1 LASILDCKVGLLSSS
16 LPLLVG
22 YTVQLGRRWWSFL
35 LVLALLTCTLAQ
47 SASTG
52 GLVGVVLDPSGLA
65 VPGAIFRVIN
75 TATSRSESTVSD
87 EFGRFSFLS
96 LAPGSYEV
104 QASKAGFASFRWGG
118 INVSVTERHRVE
130 IHLQLAAVHNRVEV
144 STADQLAETDSA
156 ALGRLV
162 DETAVRSLPLATR
175 NFAQITGLSPGVAA
189 GVFNAGE
196 LGLGG
201 TALSQIATSND
212 GIFVHGT
219 RSYDNNWELDG
230 ISVSDV
236 QGSGFGSGG
245 IPTPNPDAIQEF
257 KVQTG
262 LYDAAYGRY
271 AGANISVVTKSGS
284 NEYHG
289 TVFEFF
295 RNDVTNAND
304 FFLKQT
310 GQPRSVLRQNQFGF
324 ILGGPIKKNKFL
336 FFGSYQGTRQL
347 NGLAAGQARI
357 ACTASL
363 SEPPLTNDRS
373 PAELGKL
380 FGGMTG
386 KQGGLAVEP
395 DGSNINP
402 VALELLNF
410 KLPDGNFL
418 IPAPQTVDST
428 KPFANQGFSVVSQ
441 PCRFDEDQFSTNA
454 DYLASEKTKIS
465 GRFFFADNRRTVSF
479 PGNFYNPAANITG
492 FSSPGD
498 GSYRVFSLDHSY
510 TISSAWLNEARI
522 GYVGTR
528 SATHSR
534 APFKWSDVGVA
545 EGATSQANDLPN
557 LNILGSV
564 AFASAFPFTFTQRGV
579 AFTDTLSFVHG
590 AHDVRLGGSLTR
602 LHDNFDD
609 AGIGSFVQF
618 LSWPDFLLGLDA
630 AANGTGT
637 SSNVFA
643 SMDLF
648 GLLDRQYR
656 AWEGS
661 VFVQDDYKVCRSLTV
676 SIGLRYERLGQF
688 GDKLGRNSSFDIG
701 KADPNPPSSGSVAGY
716 VVAENF
722 SGTVPPSAEKTDNTL
737 ANRGLGQN
745 GIAPRIGFAWRVL
758 PDIDRLVLRG
768 GYGIYF
774 SRPTGQAFFQN
785 GNGAPFSLLRLNV
798 GEANAGATFQ
808 SPFPQPFPTSE
819 SFPLFPPYSP
829 STAISVFTTSPGFRP
844 AMVQQFGLNFQAE
857 LEKGWLAEI
866 GYVGTRGTN
875 LQRVRSLNQALDA
888 SPTYPIRG
896 VTSDT
901 VANIALRVPILGIP
915 ADSLDEVESEGS
927 SWYNGLEA
935 SLTKR
940 MGHGLQFLAAYTL
953 SKTLDSDGANINGTS
968 AGTALTLGDQNSP
981 KQRWGRTS
989 FDRTHRFVVSEIWSL
1004 PSPAHGLQRELV
1016 GGLNLAAVLTIQSGT
1031 ALTIADTNADNVFG
1045 ISEDRAQLS
1054 GLCSKSQLIASGSVL
1069 SKLNGYFNRSCFTSP
1084 PIIGADS
1091 IGTAFGNSST
1101 GIVDGPGQ
1109 ANIDIAFSKSIPVHE
1124 SSKIQFRA
1132 EFFNALNHP
1141 QFANPDTNLTS
1152 PTFGVISA
1160 TAVNPRVGQLA
1171 LEFAF

>member
-1 LASILDCKVGLLSSS
+1 VASILTCKVRLLSS
-16 LPLLVG
+16 PLVG
-22 YTVQLGRRWWSFL
+22 YTVPVMPVVRQVGFFL
-35 LVLALLTCTLAQ
+35 AILASTCTSAQ
-47 SASTG
+47 TASTG
-52 GLVGVVLDPSGLA
+52 ALTGVVSDPSGL
-65 VPGAIFRVIN
+65 VLPGIVLHVIN
-75 TATSRSESTVSD
+75 AATNESESTTSD

-104 QASKAGFASFRWGG
+104 NASKAGFAAFRSVG
-118 INVSVTERHRVE
+118 INISVTETHRLD
-130 IHLQLAAVHNRVEV
+130 IHLQLATVHNQVEV
-144 STADQLAETDSA
+144 SSTEGPIIQTDNA
-156 ALGRLV
+156 ALGRVV
-162 DETAVRSLPLATR
+162 DETAVDSLPLATR
-175 NFAQITGLSPGVAA
+175 NFAQITALSPGVATA
-189 GVFNAGE
+189 VVNAGE

-201 TALSQIATSND
+201 TALSQIAESND

-230 ISVSDV
+230 MSVNDV
-236 QGSGFGSGG
+236 QGSGLESGG

-284 NEYHG
+284 NQYHG

-295 RNDVTNAND
+295 RNDVMNAND

-324 ILGGPIKKNKFL
+324 ALGGPVKKDRFL

-357 ACTASL
+357 ACAASL
-363 SEPPLTNDRS
+363 TEPPLTNDRS

-386 KQGGLAVEP
+386 KEGGLAVEP

-402 VALELLNF
+402 AALALLNL
-410 KLPDGNFL
+410 KLPNGNFL
-418 IPAPQTVDST
+418 VPTPQTVDPT
-428 KPFANQGFSVVSQ
+428 KPFANQGFSVISQ
-441 PCRFDEDQFSTNA
+441 PCHFDEDQFLTNA
-454 DYLASEKTKIS
+454 DYLASAKTKIS

-479 PGNFYNPAANITG
+479 PGNFYNPVANISG

-498 GSYRVFSLDHSY
+498 GSNGVFSLDYSY
-510 TISSAWLNEARI
+510 AISSAWLNQARI

-534 APFKWSDVGVA
+534 APFQWSDVGVA
-545 EGATSQANDLPN
+545 EGATSQANQLPN

-564 AFASAFPFTFTQRGV
+564 AFASAFPFTFTQSDV
-579 AFTDTLSFVHG
+579 ALTDTLSFVHG
-590 AHDVRLGGSLTR
+590 AHDVRVGGSLTR

-609 AGIGSFVQF
+609 PGIGSFMQF

-643 SMDLF
+643 SIDLF
-648 GLLDRQYR
+648 GLLDREYR

-661 VFVQDDYKVCRSLTV
+661 MFVQDDYQVHRSLTM
-676 SIGLRYERLGQF
+676 SMGLRYERLGQF
-688 GDKLGRNSSFDIG
+688 GDRLGRDSSFDIS
-701 KADPNPPSSGSVAGY
+701 KADPNPPTSGSVAGY

-722 SGTVPPSAEKTDNTL
+722 PGTVPPGVERADNTF

-745 GIAPRIGFAWRVL
+745 AIAPRIGFAWRVF
-758 PDIDRLVLRG
+758 PNSDRFVLRG
-768 GYGIYF
+768 GYGMYF

-785 GNGAPFSLLRLNV
+785 ANGAPFSLLRSNI
-798 GEANAGATFQ
+798 GAANAGATFQ
-808 SPFPQPFPTSE
+808 SPFPQPFPTPE
-819 SFPLFPPYSP
+819 SFPLFPPYSA
-829 STAISVFTTSPGFRP
+829 STAISVFTISPGFRP
-844 AMVQQFGLNFQAE
+844 AVVQQFGLNFQGE
-857 LEKGWLAEI
+857 VKKGWLAEI
-866 GYVGTRGTN
+866 GYVGTRGTH

-888 SPTYPIRG
+888 SPTHPVRG
-896 VTSDT
+896 ATSDT

-940 MGHGLQFLAAYTL
+940 MGHGLQFLAAYTF
-953 SKTLDSDGANINGTS
+953 SKALDSDGANINGTS
-968 AGTALTLGDQNSP
+968 AGTALTLGDQNST
-981 KQRWGRTS
+981 KQRWGRAS
-989 FDRTHRFVVSEIWSL
+989 FDRSDRLVVSEIWSL
-1004 PSPAHGLQRELV
+1004 PSPARLQRALL
-1016 GGLNLAAVLTIQSGT
+1016 GGWNIAAVLTIQSGT
-1031 ALTIADTNADNVFG
+1031 ALTIADTNSNNVFG

-1054 GLCSKSQLIASGSVL
+1054 GTCSKGELIASGSVQ
-1069 SKLNGYFNRSCFTSP
+1069 SKLNDYFNRSCFASP
-1084 PIIGADS
+1084 AIIGADGV
-1091 IGTAFGNSST
+1091 GTDFGNSAT

-1124 SSKIQFRA
+1124 GRSIQFRA

-1141 QFANPDTNLTS
+1141 QFANPDTNFTS

-1171 LEFAF
+1171 LKLAF